1 MLVPV
6 PGTEKPQLRSLAEV
20 TEPQTVGDL
29 VELSAFRDPG
39 RVAIKLR
46 DGSEQRT
53 YGELHERTTRLANRL
68 LELGLEPG
76 ERIALWMEDC
86 IEYAELYLA
95 AAKAGLIVAP
105 INARFLA
112 AEARFLL
119 ADCGAAALA
128 WTPGLTEQVHA
139 LDPNERPRLTIGVR
153 GAEGAENDLERLVR
167 EGSADSS
174 PAGPEPDD
182 VYILGYTSG
191 TTGRPKGAML
201 THRAVL
207 AVGRQNNV
215 SYRLAASTVFGLTG
229 SMSFVAVVPAHV
241 LCAIGIG
248 ATLVMM
254 GRYDVPALIE
264 TIEREGITF
273 VYVPSP
279 LLAEFAAAAAAE
291 PERIRTLHSVMHSAS
306 RAEPQVLRAVYEA
319 IGDRLVEGWGMTE
332 HCGGLATA
340 TTPDDY
346 LKASEGDAI
355 FTTVGRPAIGVSVRV
370 IDENGAELPHDGVA
384 VGELALRSPAQTVG
398 YWNLPEATA
407 EALVDGWFRSG
418 DLGTIDPDGYVTIAD
433 RRTDLIVSGGM
444 NVYPSEVEQCIKELP
459 GVRDAG
465 VVGLPHER
473 WGKAVVAAVVR
484 APDGPDEE
492 AVIEHCRSRLAS
504 FKKPNQVVFLAD
516 LPYTSTLKL
525 ARAQLR
531 EQLASAR

>member
-1 MLVPV
+1 MT
-6 PGTEKPQLRSLAEV
+6 GTDKQLRSLAAV

-29 VELSAFRDPG
+29 VELSALRDPG
-39 RVAIKLR
+39 RTAIKLR
-46 DGSEQRT
+46 DGSDRRT
-53 YGELHERTTRLANRL
+53 YGELHERSTRLANRL
-68 LELGLEPG
+68 LALGLEPG

-86 IEYAELYLA
+86 IEYVELYLA

-105 INARFLA
+105 INGRFVA
-112 AEARFLL
+112 AEARYLIE
-119 ADCGAAALA
+119 DCGAAALA

-139 LDPNERPRLTIGVR
+139 LGAAALPRLTIGVR
-153 GAEGAENDLERLVR
+153 GAEGAEHDLEQLVA
-167 EGSADSS
+167 EGSADSV

-182 VYILGYTSG
+182 VFIIGYTSG

-201 THRAVL
+201 THRAVV
-207 AVGRQNNV
+207 AVGRLNNV
-215 SYRLAASTVFGLTG
+215 SYRLSANTVFGLTG

-254 GRYDVPALIE
+254 GRYDVPTLIE

-279 LLAEFAAAAAAE
+279 MLAEFAAAAAAE
-291 PERIRTLHSVMHSAS
+291 PHRVRTLHSVMHSAS
-306 RAEPQVLRAVYEA
+306 RAEPEVLRAVYEA
-319 IGDRLVEGWGMTE
+319 IGDRLIEGWGMTE
-332 HCGGLATA
+332 HAGGLATA

-346 LKASEGDAI
+346 LKAEEGDAI
-355 FTTVGRPAIGVSVRV
+355 FTTVGRPAIGVSIRV
-370 IDENGAELPHDGVA
+370 IDEHGAELPHDGVA
-384 VGELALRSPAQTVG
+384 VGELALRSPAQTIG

-418 DLGTIDPDGYVTIAD
+418 DLGSIDPDGYVTIAD

-444 NVYPSEVEQCIKELP
+444 NVYPSEVEQCIKEMR
-459 GVRDAG
+459 GVRDVG

-484 APDGPDEE
+484 DPDGPSEE
-492 AVIEHCRSRLAS
+492 QIVAHCRARLAS
-504 FKKPNQVVFLAD
+504 FKKPNRVFFLD
-516 LPYTSTLKL
+516 ELPYTSTLKL
-525 ARAQLR
+525 ARAKLR
-531 EQLASAR
+531 EQLESGR